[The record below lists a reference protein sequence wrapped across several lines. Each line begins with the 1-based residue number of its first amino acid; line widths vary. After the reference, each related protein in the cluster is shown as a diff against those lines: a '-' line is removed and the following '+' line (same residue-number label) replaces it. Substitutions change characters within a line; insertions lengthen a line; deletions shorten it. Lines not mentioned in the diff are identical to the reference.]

1 MAEPLIT
8 LEHVMRTFTVK
19 GQIIKAVDDVNL
31 TIPAGDVV
39 VPGGR
44 IWVRQDND
52 RQDDRG
58 PVDDLVGTYL
68 I

>member
-8 LEHVMRTFTVK
+8 LEHVIRTFTVK
-19 GQIIKAVDDVNL
+19 GQMIKAVDNVNL
-31 TIPAGDVV
+31 TIPPGEVV
-39 VPGGR
+39 VPGGG

-52 RQDDRG
+52 RQDERG